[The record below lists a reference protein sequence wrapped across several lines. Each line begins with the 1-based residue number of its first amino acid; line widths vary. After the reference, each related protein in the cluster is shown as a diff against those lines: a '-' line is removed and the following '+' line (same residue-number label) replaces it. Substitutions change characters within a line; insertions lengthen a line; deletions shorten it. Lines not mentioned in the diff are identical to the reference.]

1 MVAAGAMGSSSALYH
16 LRQVCAN
23 VNQLPLNRPGLFA
36 NAYAGGLD
44 EQGYPTDPK
53 LQQQLREQMA
63 ALLASWTQRLN
74 AQSLPQALAA

>member
-44 EQGYPTDPK
+44 E
-53 LQQQLREQMA
+53 
-63 ALLASWTQRLN
+63 
-74 AQSLPQALAA
+74 